1 MSLIVNTIKMEKLLF
16 NDLPE
21 KERVEMLEAN
31 SDGVE
36 EMEYTEFLTPE
47 ELTEHKD
54 LLAQRS
60 IEESRILDEKQEAV
74 EGFKQQLKPIVE
86 EKNRLLTEIKH
97 GSRSLYGRCFKLID
111 YQDQQVGYYNPRGQL
126 VYSRPSKPEE
136 RQRTIMSVKR
146 TGTNN

>member
-1 MSLIVNTIKMEKLLF
+1 MEKLLF
-16 NDLPE
+16 QDLPE

-36 EMEYTEFLTPE
+36 EMEYTEYLTPE
-47 ELTEHKD
+47 ELTERKD

-60 IEESRILDEKQEAV
+60 IEESRLLDEKQAV
-74 EGFKQQLKPIVE
+74 VDVFKQQLKPIVE

-97 GSRSLYGRCFKLID
+97 GSRSLYGRCFKLIN
-111 YQDQQVGYYNPRGQL
+111 YEDQQVGYFNPKGQL

-136 RQRTIMSVKR
+136 RQRTIMSVNR